1 MNYYLTILI
10 YIGINSILALSLNII
25 VGYAGQIS
33 LGHAAFYGIGAY
45 SSALIA
51 TKLGVSFWVSLPL
64 AIIIT
69 AVVGAILGLP
79 SLRVSEDFLAITTIG
94 INFVVQA
101 VFKYVKFFGGALGVS
116 GIPFPSIGGHRFS
129 LAAFALM
136 TAIFTVISAVV
147 AHLINTSWI
156 GLGLKAV
163 REDELAASSSGVNV
177 YKFKVLAFVLGSALA
192 GLAGS
197 LYAHFM
203 MFITADDFG
212 FPLSIAILSMIVIG
226 GIGTVR
232 GAFLG
237 ALLLTIMPELF
248 RPLSDYRM
256 LVYAILLILFMRFLP
271 EGLIGDESIVW
282 KKIRGKA

>member
-51 TKLGVSFWVSLPL
+51 TKLGVSFWIALPS
-64 AIIIT
+64 AIVIT
-69 AVVGAILGLP
+69 AIVGAILGLP

-116 GIPFPSIGGHRFS
+116 GITFPSIGGHRFS

-136 TAIFTVISAVV
+136 TVIFTVISAFI

-156 GLGLKAV
+156 GLGLQAV

-237 ALLLTIMPELF
+237 ALLLTIMPEVF
-248 RPLSDYRM
+248 RPLADYRM

>member
-10 YIGINSILALSLNII
+10 YMGINSILALSLNII

-33 LGHAAFYGIGAY
+33 LGHAAFYGVGAY
-45 SSALIA
+45 TSALIA
-51 TKLGVSFWVSLPL
+51 TKLGVSFWVALPA
-64 AIIIT
+64 AIVMT
-69 AVVGAILGLP
+69 AFIGAILGLP

-101 VFKYVKFFGGALGVS
+101 TFKYVKFFGGALGVS
-116 GIPFPSIGGHRFS
+116 GIPFPSIGHHNLS
-129 LAAFALM
+129 LAEFALM
-136 TAIFTVISAVV
+136 TTIFTVLAAIITYWVSV
-147 AHLINTSWI
+147 SWI

-177 YKFKVLAFVLGSALA
+177 YKFKVLAFIIGSALA

-203 MFITADDFG
+203 MFITADDFS
-212 FPLSIAILSMIVIG
+212 FPLSITILSMIVIG

-232 GAFLG
+232 GAFFG
-237 ALLLTIMPELF
+237 AILLTILPELF
-248 RPLSDYRM
+248 RPLANYRM

-271 EGLIGDESIVW
+271 EGLIGDESILW
-282 KKIRGKA
+282 KKLTRKA

>member
-1 MNYYLTILI
+1 MNYYLTIII
-10 YIGINSILALSLNII
+10 YMGINSILALSLNII

-45 SSALIA
+45 TSALIA
-51 TKLGVSFWVSLPL
+51 TKLGVSFWVAMPL
-64 AIIIT
+64 AILVT
-69 AVVGAILGLP
+69 ALVGAILGLP

-101 VFKYVKFFGGALGVS
+101 VFKYIKFFGGALGIS
-116 GIPFPSIGGHRFS
+116 GIPYPGIGKRPLS
-129 LAAFALM
+129 LLEFALM
-136 TAIFTVISAVV
+136 TLIFTVISA
-147 AHLINTSWI
+147 LISFRIGNSWI

-212 FPLSIAILSMIVIG
+212 FPLSITILSMVVIG

-237 ALLLTIMPELF
+237 AIILTILPEVF
-248 RPLSDYRM
+248 RPLADYRM
-256 LVYAILLILFMRFLP
+256 LIYAILLILFMRFLP
-271 EGLIGDESIVW
+271 EGLVGDGSMIW
-282 KKIRGKA
+282 KKLRGEA

>member
-10 YIGINSILALSLNII
+10 YMGINSILALSLNII

-33 LGHAAFYGIGAY
+33 LGHAAFYGVGAY
-45 SSALIA
+45 TSALIA
-51 TKLGVSFWVSLPL
+51 TKLGVSFWVALPA
-64 AIIIT
+64 AIVMT
-69 AVVGAILGLP
+69 AFIGAILGLP

-101 VFKYVKFFGGALGVS
+101 TFKYVKFFGGALGVS
-116 GIPFPSIGGHRFS
+116 GIPFPSIGHHNLS
-129 LAAFALM
+129 LAEFALM
-136 TAIFTVISAVV
+136 TTIFTVLAAIITYWVSV
-147 AHLINTSWI
+147 SWI

-177 YKFKVLAFVLGSALA
+177 YKFKVLAFIIGSALA

-203 MFITADDFG
+203 MFITADDFS
-212 FPLSIAILSMIVIG
+212 FPLSITILSMIVIG

-237 ALLLTIMPELF
+237 AILLTILPELF
-248 RPLSDYRM
+248 RPLADYRM

-271 EGLIGDESIVW
+271 EGLIGDESILW
-282 KKIRGKA
+282 KKLTRKA

>member
-51 TKLGVSFWVSLPL
+51 TKLGVSFWIALPS
-64 AIIIT
+64 AIVIT
-69 AVVGAILGLP
+69 VIVGAILGLT

-129 LAAFALM
+129 LAAFAFM
-136 TAIFTVISAVV
+136 TVIFTFISAFV

-192 GLAGS
+192 GLSGS

-237 ALLLTIMPELF
+237 ALLLTIMPEVF
-248 RPLSDYRM
+248 RPLADYRM
-256 LVYAILLILFMRFLP
+256 LVYAIILILFMRFLP